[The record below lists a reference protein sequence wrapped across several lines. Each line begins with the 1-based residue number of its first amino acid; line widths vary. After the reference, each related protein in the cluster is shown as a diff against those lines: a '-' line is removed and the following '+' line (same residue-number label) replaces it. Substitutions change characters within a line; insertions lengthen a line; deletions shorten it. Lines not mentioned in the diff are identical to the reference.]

1 MDEQLSDDSP
11 AVPDQTGT
19 EVVSLLK
26 RLQQQLLF
34 LEKKI
39 DMLISQSQQRPSSE
53 RPFRKPP
60 FSKPSRPFGQFH
72 HHGKGEPERIFRA
85 KDSAQGRHSEHR
97 QRDAKRNFG
106 PRAKPF
112 LGKRKERE

>member
-1 MDEQLSDDSP
+1 MDEQLSDDTP
-11 AVPDQTGT
+11 AVPDLTGT

-26 RLQQQLLF
+26 RMQQQLLF

-39 DMLISQSQQRPSSE
+39 DMLISQSQQRPSPE

-60 FSKPSRPFGQFH
+60 FSKPSRPFGHFH
-72 HHGKGEPERIFRA
+72 HHGEGEPNRNFGE

-97 QRDAKRNFG
+97 QRDAKRSFG
-106 PRAKPF
+106 PRKKPF
-112 LGKRKERE
+112 LSKRKERE